1 MTSSAT
7 HMLVNF
13 NSQWI
18 LPRLLGPEQF
28 LDISTAGCE
37 REAGEETG
45 VAQNIQ
51 VGVGLGDCTKLI
63 TSFRA
68 VGIELVQANGLGE
81 KKSILDKLRD
91 KVSEDVHYNICGSL
105 KERELPLT
113 NSCMI
118 SRADMGNKER
128 K

>member
-1 MTSSAT
+1 
-7 HMLVNF
+7 MLVNF

-37 REAGEETG
+37 HKAGEETG

-51 VGVGLGDCTKLI
+51 IGVGLDDSTKRI

-68 VGIELVQANGLGE
+68 VGIELVQANGLRE
-81 KKSILDKLRD
+81 KHIRQ
-91 KVSEDVHYNICGSL
+91 VEG
-105 KERELPLT
+105 
-113 NSCMI
+113 
-118 SRADMGNKER
+118 
-128 K
+128 